1 MVNRS
6 GIWAYSASVAGSRHL
21 RRGVERQDR
30 AFHRVEGDFAIAVVS
45 DGAGSARNS
54 ALGATVTTT
63 RATAA
68 ATWRMLDLAKSP
80 TAADLEEVLRA
91 SVSGVRQSLEELSRQ
106 TGEPLQSYANT
117 LLLAV
122 QTDTLLGASQVG
134 DGGMVI
140 SNDQGGFDCLTSP
153 QRGEYANQTTFIT
166 SREWSENM
174 DVKVVEAQPKYL
186 AMFSDGLENL
196 VIEGATQQPFFGF
209 FNNVFQWLEGQSDPG
224 RVEAELSGLLRSPR
238 VTSKSDDDITLL
250 LTIRR

>member
-30 AFHRVEGDFAIAVVS
+30 ALHRVEADFAIAVVS

-54 ALGATVTTT
+54 ALGATVATT
-63 RATAA
+63 RATGAA
-68 ATWRMLDLAKSP
+68 AWRMLDLAEPP
-80 TAADLEEVLRA
+80 TAADLEVVLRETA
-91 SVSGVRQSLEELSRQ
+91 YGVRQSLEELSRQ

-117 LLLAV
+117 LLLSI
-122 QTDTLLGASQVG
+122 QTDSLLGAAQVG

-140 SNDQGGFDCLTSP
+140 SNDQGSFDWLTSP
-153 QRGEYANQTTFIT
+153 QHGEYVNQTTFIT
-166 SREWSENM
+166 SREWLERM
-174 DVKVVEAQPKYL
+174 EVRVVEDQPKYL

-196 VIEGATQQPFFGF
+196 VIEHATQQPFFGF
-209 FNNVFQWLEGQSDPG
+209 FNNIFQWLEGQSDPG
-224 RVEAELSGLLRSPR
+224 RAEAELSGLLRSPR

>member
-30 AFHRVEGDFAIAVVS
+30 ALHRVEANFAIAVVS

-63 RATAA
+63 RAVSAA
-68 ATWRMLDLAKSP
+68 AWRLLDLAASP
-80 TAADLEEVLRA
+80 TSDDLERVLRESA
-91 SVSGVRQSLEELSRQ
+91 SGVRQSLEELSRQ
-106 TGEPLQSYANT
+106 TGEPLRSYANT
-117 LLLAV
+117 LLLAI
-122 QTDTLLGASQVG
+122 QTDTLLGAAQVG

-140 SNDQGGFDCLTSP
+140 SNEQGRFECLTTP

-166 SREWSENM
+166 SREWLDQME
-174 DVKVVEAQPKYL
+174 VKVVQAQPKYL

-196 VIEGATQQPFFGF
+196 VIEHTTQQPFSGF
-209 FNNVFQWLEGQSDPG
+209 FDNVFQWLEGQSDPG
-224 RVEAELSGLLRSPR
+224 RVETELASLLRSPR
-238 VTSKSDDDITLL
+238 VTSRSDDDVTLL

>member
-1 MVNRS
+1 MV
-6 GIWAYSASVAGSRHL
+6 
-21 RRGVERQDR
+21 
-30 AFHRVEGDFAIAVVS
+30 
-45 DGAGSARNS
+45 
-54 ALGATVTTT
+54 T
-63 RATAA
+63 
-68 ATWRMLDLAKSP
+68 
-80 TAADLEEVLRA
+80 
-91 SVSGVRQSLEELSRQ
+91 
-106 TGEPLQSYANT
+106 
-117 LLLAV
+117 
-122 QTDTLLGASQVG
+122 
-134 DGGMVI
+134 
-140 SNDQGGFDCLTSP
+140 SNDRGGFDCLTSP

-209 FNNVFQWLEGQSDPG
+209 FNNVFQWLEGQTDPG